1 MGCYKVPMTRLLR
14 SRSVVAAVVAALGIL
29 LVVGWLSVGRAAPV
43 PELPD
48 VGAEEL
54 IATALQAIEE
64 RTPVSGTVKTHVDLG
79 LPQLPSGLGDP
90 AGPAGVLLAD
100 QTFKYWRS
108 PDGVRVAQIVPFA
121 ERDVVANETDA
132 WFWDSEKYEAW
143 HVAMG
148 EPMLAH
154 EWPPPSLGDLEAV
167 VGRALRE
174 VWPYAVVSVVDPQ
187 VVAGRD
193 AHVVRL
199 APASSETLVG
209 RIEVAVDAQTR
220 LPLRLQ
226 MFAKG
231 RPTAVLEAGFASVD
245 FEPVDASMFEFAP
258 PENAMVTEVT
268 AGHRGGGAYDGAPHD
283 IPQVRTFGAGFGL
296 IVAVRVAEV
305 PRDLR
310 PLFPYAGPLASADL
324 VDRGDHTWVV
334 VGLVTS
340 ATLAGVEPELP

>member
-1 MGCYKVPMTRLLR
+1 MVRMLR
-14 SRSVVAAVVAALGIL
+14 SQSVVTAVLAALAMV
-29 LVVGWLSVGRAAPV
+29 LVAGWLSVGRAEPR
-43 PELPD
+43 PELPEVPAD
-48 VGAEEL
+48 EL
-54 IATALQAIEE
+54 IASALQAVAE

-90 AGPAGVLLAD
+90 AGPASVLLAD

-108 PDGVRVAQIVPFA
+108 PDGVRVAQIIPFA
-121 ERDVVANETDA
+121 ERDVVANGTDA

-148 EPMLAH
+148 EPMPAH
-154 EWPPPSLGDLEAV
+154 RSPPPSLGDIEAV
-167 VGRALRE
+167 VARALRE
-174 VWPYAVVSVVDPQ
+174 VRPYAVVSVVDPQ

-193 AHVVRL
+193 AYIVRL

-226 MFAKG
+226 MFAKD
-231 RPTAVLEAGFASVD
+231 RSTAVLEAGFASVD

-268 AGHRGGGAYDGAPHD
+268 AGHGAGGAYDAAPHD
-283 IPQVRTFGAGFGL
+283 IPQVRIFGAGFGL
-296 IVAVRVAEV
+296 IVGVRVTEV

-310 PLFPYAGPLASADL
+310 PLFPYAGPLASADH
-324 VDRGDHTWVV
+324 VDRGDHAWVV
-334 VGLVTS
+334 VGLVPP
-340 ATLAGVEPELP
+340 AALAGVEPELP